1 MNDTMI
7 LNEFP
12 STDDFY
18 KTYWGKKPFIVRG
31 AIDQDLFDDL
41 IDGDSLA
48 GLSLEEDIKSRLVIT
63 EPENNKW
70 ICHHGPFPEDK
81 FSTLGDSN
89 WNLLVQNVEQYHPET
104 AQLLS
109 AFNFSPRWL
118 MDDIMVSY
126 SATGGSVGPHTDSYH
141 VFLVQGMGKRK
152 WKIGHSPIENQEYID
167 DTDLL
172 VLKHG
177 FEGYE
182 TEVSIG
188 DVIYIPPHFGH
199 QGITTQEAMT
209 FSVGFLGP
217 QRSELFAEYSHYLEQ
232 HPHINKRYTGQGLD
246 ANSAA
251 FSIAPSA
258 TNIIQND
265 LIEAIK
271 DERFSTWMAEYFSIP
286 THDSFQNATAETN
299 HISSAN
305 LLETLQSGEVLCRP
319 EHIKLA
325 ITRSVDG
332 STNIA
337 GYSGTLMVP
346 AKHEKLIHW
355 LNNNHK
361 ISIDDLDNKELITL
375 VTHLYN
381 NGILSFNDI

>member
-126 SATGGSVGPHTDSYH
+126 SATGGS
-141 VFLVQGMGKRK
+141 
-152 WKIGHSPIENQEYID
+152 
-167 DTDLL
+167 
-172 VLKHG
+172 
-177 FEGYE
+177 
-182 TEVSIG
+182 
-188 DVIYIPPHFGH
+188 
-199 QGITTQEAMT
+199 
-209 FSVGFLGP
+209 
-217 QRSELFAEYSHYLEQ
+217 
-232 HPHINKRYTGQGLD
+232 
-246 ANSAA
+246 AN
-251 FSIAPSA
+251 
-258 TNIIQND
+258 
-265 LIEAIK
+265 
-271 DERFSTWMAEYFSIP
+271 
-286 THDSFQNATAETN
+286 
-299 HISSAN
+299 
-305 LLETLQSGEVLCRP
+305 G
-319 EHIKLA
+319 
-325 ITRSVDG
+325 RSV
-332 STNIA
+332 TA
-337 GYSGTLMVP
+337 L
-346 AKHEKLIHW
+346 
-355 LNNNHK
+355 
-361 ISIDDLDNKELITL
+361 
-375 VTHLYN
+375 
-381 NGILSFNDI
+381 